1 MFNYLIARITEALN
15 KRGGRS
21 SFEKKSEGQNK
32 QGSQKKNQKLHFLP
46 FSGIFL
52 PKITYFLET

>member
-32 QGSQKKNQKLHFLP
+32 QGSQKKNQKLPFLP
-46 FSGIFL
+46 FSGIFYL
-52 PKITYFLET
+52 KLHTF